1 VKPIL
6 SRVLAVFV
14 LMFSFQCFAQNQQQ
28 PATLRSLL
36 LHELRTTHNHADWFV
51 PISVAVDGLT
61 AEQASWQPSGGGH
74 SAGQLTYHLLFW
86 NRRALA
92 KFKNEDPGKF
102 GGNNDETFEKFDA
115 KQWSDTVKDLD
126 QVMTDLEKLVESTDD
141 QQLAKWADTIGN
153 ICTHNAYHVGQI
165 VYLRKLQGSWNPAK
179 GVN

>member
-6 SRVLAVFV
+6 SRVLPFFV
-14 LMFSFQCFAQNQQQ
+14 LLLSLHCYGQNEQ

-36 LHELRTTHNHADWFV
+36 LHELRTTHNQADWFV

-115 KQWSDTVKDLD
+115 KQWSDTVKQLD
-126 QVMTDLEKLVESTDD
+126 QVMTDLEKLVESADD